1 MKKNIIF
8 CILVLF
14 GCVSCDSFL
23 EPKSQTEFVPETAV
37 SLNEML
43 LGEAYPRS
51 TDGKSVFALHP
62 LFDDDLTCSNFAGT
76 PNVNNTTRFTVYQAL
91 YSWQPDM
98 FVTMDNL
105 GMFAGNNTWQ
115 GLYIR
120 IRGANAA
127 LDYLDD
133 VTGTVD
139 EKAIVRAQAHALRA
153 FYYFNLVNLW
163 GEPYNYNKKAL
174 GVPLKTTSAMEAM
187 ELPRNTVE
195 EVYNL
200 ILEDLNQAESAY
212 EALPEGMQFRRDYRT
227 SLPMVQLLK
236 SRVLLYMENW
246 KDAATYANKVINDW
260 SFSLL
265 NLNTLK
271 APSAQEPYYNFL
283 TMDSPEVI
291 WNFGS
296 TDDLLTFMTIYISQS
311 TTSGTTTTT
320 ITRKKFNA
328 SNSLLDS
335 YGQGDLRKD
344 RYIVKEYEDQSRYL
358 PYGKMGFTYKHE
370 PINSTY
376 FGMAFRVAEAYL
388 NLAEASAMDNDET
401 TALWALNEL
410 RRNRIAD
417 YEDVSGVTGDDLV
430 EMIRQERRLELCF
443 EGHRWFDLRRYG
455 MPSFS
460 REWWNDGVLVKQ
472 YTLEK
477 NDPSYTLPIPQA
489 VIELN
494 RQLEQNKLANPR

>member
-1 MKKNIIF
+1 MRKNIIF
-8 CILVLF
+8 FMLVLL
-14 GCVSCDSFL
+14 GSSSCSSFL
-23 EPKSQTEFVPETAV
+23 EPSSQTEFVPKTAT

-51 TDGKSVFALHP
+51 VDGQAVFAMLP
-62 LFDDDLTCSNFAGT
+62 LFDDDLTCSDFAGT
-76 PNVNNTTRFTVYQAL
+76 ANANSAMSFTAYHAL

-98 FVTMDNL
+98 FVTMDNM
-105 GMFAGNNTWQ
+105 GVFYNNNSWK

-133 VTGTVD
+133 VAGSAD
-139 EKAIVRAQAHALRA
+139 EKAVVRAQAHALRA
-153 FYYFNLVNLW
+153 FYYFQLVNLW

-200 ILEDLNQAESAY
+200 ILDDLDKAEAFY
-212 EALPEGMQFRRDYRT
+212 EALPEEVRFRRDYRT

-236 SRVLLYMENW
+236 SRVYLYMENW
-246 KDAATYANKVINDW
+246 KDAATYAGKVINDW
-260 SFSLL
+260 NFGLL

-271 APSAQEPYYNFL
+271 APTAQEPYYNFL

-296 TDDLLTFMTIYISQS
+296 TNDILTYTSVYISQ
-311 TTSGTTTTT
+311 TNGTEA

-328 SNSLLDS
+328 SGGLLNGF
-335 YGQGDLRKD
+335 GQGDLRKD
-344 RYIVKEYEDQSRYL
+344 RYIVKEYADQSRYL
-358 PYGKMGFTYKHE
+358 PYGKMKFNYMHE
-370 PINSTY
+370 PIGENV

-388 NLAEASAMDNDET
+388 NLAEAAAMDNDEA
-401 TALWALNEL
+401 TALSALNEL
-410 RRNRIAD
+410 RRNRIANYQD
-417 YEDVSGVTGDDLV
+417 ESRLTGDELV
-430 EMIRQERRLELCF
+430 EQIRRERRLELCF

-460 REWWNDGVLVKQ
+460 REWWDNGVLVKQ

-477 NDPSYTLPIPQA
+477 NDPSYTLPVPQA
-489 VIELN
+489 VIEQN
-494 RQLEQNKLANPR
+494 RKLEQNKLANPR

>member
-1 MKKNIIF
+1 M
-8 CILVLF
+8 
-14 GCVSCDSFL
+14 
-23 EPKSQTEFVPETAV
+23 
-37 SLNEML
+37 
-43 LGEAYPRS
+43 
-51 TDGKSVFALHP
+51 
-62 LFDDDLTCSNFAGT
+62 
-76 PNVNNTTRFTVYQAL
+76 
-91 YSWQPDM
+91 
-98 FVTMDNL
+98 
-105 GMFAGNNTWQ
+105 
-115 GLYIR
+115 
-120 IRGANAA
+120 
-127 LDYLDD
+127 
-133 VTGTVD
+133 
-139 EKAIVRAQAHALRA
+139 RA

-236 SRVLLYMENW
+236 SRVFLYMENW

-335 YGQGDLRKD
+335 YGRG
-344 RYIVKEYEDQSRYL
+344 I
-358 PYGKMGFTYKHE
+358 
-370 PINSTY
+370 
-376 FGMAFRVAEAYL
+376 
-388 NLAEASAMDNDET
+388 
-401 TALWALNEL
+401 
-410 RRNRIAD
+410 
-417 YEDVSGVTGDDLV
+417 
-430 EMIRQERRLELCF
+430 
-443 EGHRWFDLRRYG
+443 
-455 MPSFS
+455 
-460 REWWNDGVLVKQ
+460 
-472 YTLEK
+472 
-477 NDPSYTLPIPQA
+477 
-489 VIELN
+489 
-494 RQLEQNKLANPR
+494 